1 MYAIYYN
8 ISIYYIWCTM
18 DPSWD
23 PKPRPSVEAPFC
35 ELQSHGAPVQLRPA
49 AGAAAGIL
57 TLSSGELRITGCL
70 GGNRVGVVWWLTGAF
85 YVGNGWVA
93 GGCWDDYWYSYCM
106 LLWIVPEN
114 SLRLAPVRWFC
125 AGGGSTSILA
135 ELAGNFRWLRSAW

>member
-1 MYAIYYN
+1 MVLLYMVCHGSHQYTPFMLAFFYQHQP
-8 ISIYYIWCTM
+8 

-70 GGNRVGVVWWLTGAF
+70 GGNRVGVV
-85 YVGNGWVA
+85 
-93 GGCWDDYWYSYCM
+93 
-106 LLWIVPEN
+106 
-114 SLRLAPVRWFC
+114 
-125 AGGGSTSILA
+125 
-135 ELAGNFRWLRSAW
+135 